1 MENGNERCPNL
12 YVVAHD
18 VRKMADINNAGIY
31 QIKNEVDK
39 NFPSQYHVIFY
50 LVQTVMIG

>member
-50 LVQTVMIG
+50 LVQTGMIG